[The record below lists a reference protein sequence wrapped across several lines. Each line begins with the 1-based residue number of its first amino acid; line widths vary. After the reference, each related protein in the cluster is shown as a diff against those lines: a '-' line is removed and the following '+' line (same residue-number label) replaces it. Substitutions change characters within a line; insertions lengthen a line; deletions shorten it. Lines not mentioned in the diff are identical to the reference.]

1 MPDPLPQ
8 LDIAIRHAA
17 RAGRSAED
25 VLRELAIA
33 AGVDLLA
40 TQQAACRAGI
50 WPARAAWRIAI
61 SSWGSGSGMR

>member
-8 LDIAIRHAA
+8 LEIAIRHAA
-17 RAGRSAED
+17 RAGRIAED
-25 VLRELAIA
+25 ALRELAIA

-50 WPARAAWRIAI
+50 WPAR
-61 SSWGSGSGMR
+61 